1 MFQRVFDYA
10 EVLEDPQ
17 ALENGYVSEIELPE
31 MGRTKVVG
39 NTIELSETPAEVK
52 PLACEL
58 GMHTEAILL
67 EHGYTPA
74 EVSDIQKET
83 EDAKSRE
90 FQSGGLQFG
99 SDD

>member
-1 MFQRVFDYA
+1 
-10 EVLEDPQ
+10 
-17 ALENGYVSEIELPE
+17 

-58 GMHTEAILL
+58 GEHTEAILR
-67 EHGYTPA
+67 EYGYGPA
-74 EVSDIQKET
+74 EVGDIRKET
-83 EDAKSRE
+83 EAARSRE

-99 SDD
+99 TDD

>member
-10 EVLEDPQ
+10 DVLNDPQ
-17 ALENGYVSEIELPE
+17 AIENGYISEIELPE
-31 MGRTKVVG
+31 MGRTRVVG
-39 NTIELSETPAEVK
+39 NTIELSETPPEVR

-58 GMHTEAILL
+58 GEHTEAILL
-67 EHGYTPA
+67 EYGYRPA
-74 EVSDIQKET
+74 EVSDILRET
-83 EDAKSRE
+83 EEAKSRE